1 MLTKITFLLRVIV
14 AIILLQSLYFKFSG
28 HPEAVHIF
36 STLGVEPWGRLAL
49 GGIELIVGLAL
60 LIPKTKIIALFAA
73 IGLMFGAIGSHL
85 FTPLGIVVKW
95 QGQSDNGQLF
105 IMAITALVLS
115 LTSIVLYCKIKK
127 YSFSQ
132 LVSKEVLQKKF

>member
-1 MLTKITFLLRVIV
+1 MLTKIFFLLRIIV
-14 AIILLQSLYFKFSG
+14 AVILLQSLYFKFSG

-49 GGIELIVGLAL
+49 GGVELIVGLAL
-60 LIPKTKIIALFAA
+60 LVSKTKIIALFAA

-95 QGQSDNGQLF
+95 QDQSDNGQLF
-105 IMAITALVLS
+105 IMAITALVC
-115 LTSIVLYCKIKK
+115 SIISILLYCRDKK

-132 LVSKEVLQKKF
+132 LISNEIFKKNI